1 MEDYYESTEEPR
13 GETDDIIQKEFDLET
28 EGVEEPRGERED
40 ILEKGLNLE
49 MESSEEPRGETDD
62 IIQKEFDL
70 ETEGYEE
77 PRGETEEFDLE
88 TEGYGE
94 TSVSVDSFAQRLL
107 ELQEGQFESQSS
119 KNAAIEGVMT
129 EIEKDFFIKKLAG
142 GAIGGILKKL
152 LGGLGA
158 GLNPLN
164 FIKSAIALVRLAAKE
179 PLRGTLINVVTT
191 HPSFAPARPLL
202 KLLGIAETG
211 EYTGDSLESWKE
223 FVRLSEYMYEDIIN
237 NMTEAAIKDPVAS

>member
-1 MEDYYESTEEPR
+1 M
-13 GETDDIIQKEFDLET
+13 
-28 EGVEEPRGERED
+28 
-40 ILEKGLNLE
+40 
-49 MESSEEPRGETDD
+49 
-62 IIQKEFDL
+62 
-70 ETEGYEE
+70 
-77 PRGETEEFDLE
+77 
-88 TEGYGE
+88 
-94 TSVSVDSFAQRLL
+94 
-107 ELQEGQFESQSS
+107 
-119 KNAAIEGVMT
+119 
-129 EIEKDFFIKKLAG
+129 
-142 GAIGGILKKL
+142 KKL

-237 NMTEAAIKDPVAS
+237 NMTEVAIKDLLPQTASLPQAFRTGASRTRARARAPPRAHGLKKRRRYSSKSTPGRRIHLDIIGVGKPGPKLYGVVFVDCPRILIRIIFKDVTNRHLEG